1 MRTEW
6 AVLADA
12 ERARIFAR
20 VGGAGWQD
28 INTLSR
34 GTDHRNGNGNGS
46 GREVR
51 LPAGMEKLGLA
62 VSMPSHNPDD
72 FIDRLAHELRAARKR
87 GDFDALILVATEDVL
102 EELHTALD
110 PATRRTLIAK
120 ATENLVGL
128 PLREARRQLTR
139 RF

>member
-6 AVLADA
+6 AVLADS

-20 VGGAGWQD
+20 AGGAGWQD
-28 INTLSR
+28 INSFSR
-34 GTDHRNGNGNGS
+34 GAENRNGSGS
-46 GREVR
+46 GRELR

-62 VSMPSHNPDD
+62 VSIPPHNPDD

-87 GDFDALILVATEDVL
+87 GDFDALILVATDDVL
-102 EELHTALD
+102 EDLHAALD

-120 ATENLVGL
+120 AAENLLGL